1 MTYLEHAQLSVNR
14 YGGVVEDYIK
24 IHKIMDSSK
33 LYFASW
39 QHRLFSHNLW
49 FVNVLTELMDD
60 TIINSDGKSVLVRDI
75 LIDHLKEDLDGFTP
89 DLKDWLRQIRFTP
102 IGKWV
107 NNPQKHL
114 LNQINNQDNGSD
126 NESNKEAENNI

>member
-49 FVNVLTELMDD
+49 FVNVITELMGDV
-60 TIINSDGKSVLVRDI
+60 IINSDNKPILVRDI

-89 DLKDWLRQIRFTP
+89 DLKDWIRQIRFAP
-102 IGKWV
+102 IGNWV
-107 NNPQKHL
+107 NRPQRHL
-114 LNQINNQDNGSD
+114 INQLNNKD
-126 NESNKEAENNI
+126 NEQEEESTNEL